1 VGQRP
6 AFFIDRN
13 GLGSANGNG
22 RIERMALSQV
32 IERIITP
39 TVEGMGYELV
49 RLTLSGGQRKTL
61 QVMAEPKDGRHM
73 SLEDC
78 TKISRAISAVLDVE
92 DPIEGAYSLEVS
104 SPGIDRPLT
113 RPKDY
118 ERFAGFE
125 AKLETRAPI
134 DGRKRFKGRLR
145 GLEAGQVKIEVDGVT
160 LALPLEEIDKA
171 KLVLTDD
178 LIAAYQQAEQ
188 AQELPSNEQPFKE
201 QAH

>member
-145 GLEAGQVKIEVDGVT
+145 GLEAGQVKIEVDGAT